1 MLIFLQKQKQLW
13 FVRPCNF
20 LENQFC
26 KELLLYIVFV
36 ENKIEFQNLTRMK
49 LKYNGFWCCSIVSDD
64 EMVMLTIKLSTN
76 VKKPHVLLSVI

>member
-1 MLIFLQKQKQLW
+1 MVLQFLEEFAVCSLDAVLFLLIVFASFLQKQKHLW
-13 FVRPCNF
+13 FVNPCNF

-49 LKYNGFWCCSIVSDD
+49 LKYNGF
-64 EMVMLTIKLSTN
+64 
-76 VKKPHVLLSVI
+76 